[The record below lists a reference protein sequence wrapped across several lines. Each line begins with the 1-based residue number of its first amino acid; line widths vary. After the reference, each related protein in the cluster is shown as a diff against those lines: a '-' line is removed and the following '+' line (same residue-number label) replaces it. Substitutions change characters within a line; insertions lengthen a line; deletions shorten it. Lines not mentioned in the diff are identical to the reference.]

1 MDDLSV
7 STIVKLDTTITV
19 TSETPNNA
27 VVLESPEILTVVSG
41 GSQGPPGI
49 PGSAFTY
56 EVAVAG
62 TTLGGHRMV
71 TTNASGKLIY
81 ADSSISGHANKV
93 MGMITNATTL
103 DELVNVYT
111 TGTITEMSWSW
122 NIDEP
127 LYLSTNG
134 QLTQTPPTTGFLLI
148 VGFPVTSTKIFID
161 LVSPIILA

>member
-19 TSETPNNA
+19 TSETHNNA
-27 VVLESPEILTVVSG
+27 VVIESPETLTVLSG

-62 TTLGGHRMV
+62 STLGGHRMV
-71 TTNASGKLIY
+71 TTDAQGKLIY
-81 ADSSISGHANKV
+81 ADSSIPGHANKV
-93 MGMITNATTL
+93 MGMVINASTL
-103 DELVNVYT
+103 DDVVNVYT

-122 NIDEP
+122 DIDEP
-127 LYLSTNG
+127 LYLSING

-148 VGFPVTSTKIFID
+148 VGFAVTSTKIFID
-161 LVSPIILA
+161 LVTPIILA